1 MKAINQIF
9 TAAFLLLALGGL
21 FSCNE
26 DALPSTTLD
35 ENTET
40 TQEVDHTAIMEDV
53 DEVTLTGFQRNG
65 FTDRTL
71 VTMEEDLCNK
81 VNISWLPGEKKMIID
96 FGDGCTSPRGVERK
110 GKIIVTYTGRYWAP
124 GTVITTRFEN
134 YYVNGR
140 KIEGIRVVT
149 NEGFNEND
157 KFFSFKIRVEG
168 GKITWPD
175 GSFRT
180 FESRHTKKVFLP
192 NGDRGLSYAITGE
205 SRGINRNGVPY
216 ETKITSPLIFF
227 ERCIREGIRVPSKGV
242 LTLAI
247 EVRGIIEINFGTEG
261 CDREVTITKN
271 GDSKTISLPRS

>member
-9 TAAFLLLALGGL
+9 TAAFLLLASGVLS
-21 FSCNE
+21 SCNE
-26 DALPSTTLD
+26 DVLPGTTLD
-35 ENTET
+35 ESTET